1 MTDMRDVIVPKSD
14 QLNSDDLI
22 SGPRTITISGVA
34 IRPGTEQP
42 VAISFDGDGGKPWK
56 PCKSMSRVL
65 VAMWGPD
72 AKAYA
77 GRSLT
82 LYRDPDVTWAGMKV
96 GGIRISHMSNIER
109 DHTMALTVTKQS
121 RKPFTVKPLAKSP
134 PPSDR
139 PQAPAEPSEKGQPK
153 EAQRRDEFM
162 TALGRCETLGELAE
176 LQVKLGK
183 GERSLGEHYQE
194 CALALEAKRREL
206 SEPEP
211 EADHH
216 DAFAELEPEEW
227 QNSTGRIEDERQGE
241 LV

>member
-121 RKPFTVKPLAKSP
+121 RKPFTVKTLRSVP

-139 PQAPAEPSEKGQPK
+139 PQAPAAKAADPEETTAAGQSSAPSFLDDVERAAILEDMAKLSDKAFCVHVDEMVFGK
-153 EAQRRDEFM
+153 SSSGEELSTAWDLYEAAIKARSETVQRRME
-162 TALGRCETLGELAE
+162 TAFSFHLGEIMKAG
-176 LQVKLGK
+176 QT
-183 GERSLGEHYQE
+183 
-194 CALALEAKRREL
+194 
-206 SEPEP
+206 P
-211 EADHH
+211 
-216 DAFAELEPEEW
+216 
-227 QNSTGRIEDERQGE
+227 
-241 LV
+241 